1 MACKAGVP
9 LTEGLRLA
17 ASGCRDERLKKAASE
32 VERRVKGGNPLGPA
46 LAAHPAVFPE
56 LDVALVSVG
65 EENGQLDRNLLRL
78 ADRSEKEHGDSRRF
92 ILALVYPAGLF
103 LAALFLPRLY
113 VWVTVSFSAYLWSVF
128 TTAVPFL
135 LCLALLAGGLVLL
148 RRAGPE
154 TFDRMRLRLPIL
166 GPNIQKLALARF
178 SDSLATLYGAGAEL
192 RKSVRLSVRA
202 IGNRYLEARCAR
214 LTQVLK
220 EGGTVSDGLRASGVF
235 PTELV
240 NAVDVGERTGE
251 LDRALYSM
259 ARLYQE
265 EADRAINA
273 ILILIPIAIY
283 LLVALYIAIVVI
295 SAFGSYFRTIQSI

>member
-103 LAALFLPRLY
+103 
-113 VWVTVSFSAYLWSVF
+113 
-128 TTAVPFL
+128 
-135 LCLALLAGGLVLL
+135 
-148 RRAGPE
+148 
-154 TFDRMRLRLPIL
+154 
-166 GPNIQKLALARF
+166 
-178 SDSLATLYGAGAEL
+178 
-192 RKSVRLSVRA
+192 
-202 IGNRYLEARCAR
+202 
-214 LTQVLK
+214 
-220 EGGTVSDGLRASGVF
+220 
-235 PTELV
+235 
-240 NAVDVGERTGE
+240 
-251 LDRALYSM
+251 
-259 ARLYQE
+259 
-265 EADRAINA
+265 
-273 ILILIPIAIY
+273 
-283 LLVALYIAIVVI
+283 
-295 SAFGSYFRTIQSI
+295 